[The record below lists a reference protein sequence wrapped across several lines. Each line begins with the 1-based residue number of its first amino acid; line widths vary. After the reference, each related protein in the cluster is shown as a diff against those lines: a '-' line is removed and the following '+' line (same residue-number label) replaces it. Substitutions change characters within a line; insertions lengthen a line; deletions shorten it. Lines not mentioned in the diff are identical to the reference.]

1 MSHYM
6 LDKSISCDSPQL
18 HLYNY
23 HEPDIFGLACSG
35 KHDEKR
41 CRSHSVGC
49 VPVETQAGGR
59 DDASI
64 NSEEA
69 STLRDVSDHFG
80 DSSLENVNVLL
91 NPGAAKDLSYPSNIL
106 IHCTSPEDLDLL
118 QYNGGAPQNN
128 KSTKQQRLY
137 LKRRRR
143 YSLQDYLYWG
153 DSNAANQSLKS
164 EVNNSNLLSE
174 DKIGTP
180 EENCSITTVNIKK
193 LLEKR
198 SSSLKEMSSVETENI
213 DIDLLEE
220 TEGNNNN
227 STSVNKTKTS
237 SHASRQQY
245 KKNILQV
252 ASSGGA
258 GGTGPP
264 GCGGGTKPCPSH
276 EELNSLT
283 CTLPP
288 PHIIEQKYEVIH
300 EGDMYVLSVDR
311 EKTRVI
317 NKFLS
322 IDYFRRWEKHHVIL
336 TDSCITAHCLSGCL
350 KEKMIKYSSI
360 DEVDIV
366 DRLEGVHGYKFF
378 IHLVIP
384 KNSLIFQIK
393 NAYSRDQWYTSIL
406 FKKKAYSVIQSI
418 DACSDPGEI
427 LKLLKSLI
435 LSTNR
440 LPLLDSNA
448 AQLLANIA
456 TFVIQ
461 KKTTI
466 THKEVWLREFIII
479 ISPILDNHSPNYEL
493 CRFFSNYCLKYPAS
507 SVIWEHL
514 TRVIC
519 RILKFN
525 GDFSRTAHERQLVCD
540 YVAAISKNVQLRSCL
555 LHSFVL
561 KAHGLNM
568 ECPHPRVLP
577 NLVATC
583 IARIN
588 SVPQP
593 TEGYIPYIT
602 ILRRVSEYD
611 DWMPILADMLHPV
624 PFKLEPLNDATFLSQ
639 MSPVIFK
646 IGTHRRCSIHS
657 TVLPIRPERT
667 CWFDIYC
674 DGFSKCRC
682 RVWSSML
689 GNLLNCC
696 CKNKAFLSRLID
708 KQLNMCYLLAL
719 LGEANVQCALCSMLE
734 LNLIQETPTQKYIV
748 FLLQTNH
755 RGKSM
760 YLELVQKMRHLQH
773 FQQKEGPLRLC
784 FKQCSDE
791 DLRQIFSIGSFGN
804 LESLDLGFTHVT
816 SSCADVIIKFPSL
829 KYLNLWSTQFGDIGL
844 RKISEHLTQL
854 EVLNLCETPIT
865 DSGIVAL
872 CALKSLRVL
881 NLNSTKLTED
891 MLETLKK
898 QLPNLENCDVRYTDG
913 W

>member
-1 MSHYM
+1 M
-6 LDKSISCDSPQL
+6 LDKSVSCDSPQL
-18 HLYNY
+18 HHLYNNY
-23 HEPDIFGLACSG
+23 QEPDIFGLACSG
-35 KHDEKR
+35 KHDERR

-49 VPVETQAGGR
+49 VPVEPQAGGP
-59 DDASI
+59 DDFSDM

-80 DSSLENVNVLL
+80 DSSLENMNAVVN
-91 NPGAAKDLSYPSNIL
+91 PTSAAGIPKDLPYPSNIL
-106 IHCTSPEDLDLL
+106 LHSPEDFEMIENNL
-118 QYNGGAPQNN
+118 GPGAPNH

-137 LKRRRR
+137 MKRRRR

-153 DSNAANQSLKS
+153 DSKPSGQLNLTPSTPEAN
-164 EVNNSNLLSE
+164 NNFLPGENR
-174 DKIGTP
+174 ICTP
-180 EENCSITTVNIKK
+180 EENCSVTTVNIKK

-213 DIDLLEE
+213 NDINLSDENA
-220 TEGNNNN
+220 EGN
-227 STSVNKTKTS
+227 SSKAS
-237 SHASRQQY
+237 SHVSRRQY
-245 KKNILQV
+245 KMNILQEAGQTRRSV
-252 ASSGGA
+252 TSGFK
-258 GGTGPP
+258 TPEP
-264 GCGGGTKPCPSH
+264 IYDEHSMT
-276 EELNSLT
+276 L
-283 CTLPP
+283 TLPP

-322 IDYFRRWEKHHVIL
+322 IDYFRKWEKHHVIL
-336 TDSCITAHCLSGCL
+336 TDSCITAHCLSGCM
-350 KEKMIKYSSI
+350 KDKIDYRAI

-393 NAYSRDQWYTSIL
+393 NAHSRDQWYTSIL
-406 FKKKAYSVIQSI
+406 FKKKACTIVRSIDQSI
-418 DACSDPGEI
+418 DPGEI

-435 LSTNR
+435 HSTNR
-440 LPLLDSNA
+440 LPLIDSNA

-456 TFVIQ
+456 TYVIQ
-461 KKTTI
+461 NKSII
-466 THKEVWLREFIII
+466 THKEVWLREFIRIV
-479 ISPILDNHSPNYEL
+479 SPILDNHSPNYEL

-639 MSPVIFK
+639 MSPIIFK
-646 IGTHRRCSIHS
+646 IGTHRKCSIHC

-696 CKNKAFLSRLID
+696 CKNKAFLTRLIE

-773 FQQKEGPLRLC
+773 FQQKEGPIRLC
-784 FKQCSDE
+784 FKQCSDD

-816 SSCADVIIKFPSL
+816 SGCADVIIKFPSL
-829 KYLNLWSTQFGDIGL
+829 KYLNLWSTQFGDTGL

-872 CALKSLRVL
+872 CALKNLRIL

-898 QLPNLENCDVRYTDG
+898 KLPNLENCDVRYTDG

>member
-1 MSHYM
+1 M

-18 HLYNY
+18 HLYNL

-35 KHDEKR
+35 KHDDRR

-49 VPVETQAGGR
+49 VPADGGSGCG

-80 DSSLENVNVLL
+80 DSSLENVNV
-91 NPGAAKDLSYPSNIL
+91 NHNQNTAPKDLSYPNNIL
-106 IHCTSPEDLDLL
+106 QHTPDDLENLL
-118 QYNGGAPQNN
+118 NKPGPHQGQNN

-153 DSNAANQSLKS
+153 DSKPTPANATNQPLAPSA
-164 EVNNSNLLSE
+164 EDNLMPE
-174 DKIGTP
+174 DKVGTP

-213 DIDLLEE
+213 EIDLSDENAGDG
-220 TEGNNNN
+220 GN
-227 STSVNKTKTS
+227 SAKSS
-237 SHASRQQY
+237 SHRSRQQY
-245 KKNILQV
+245 KKNILQAAAV
-252 ASSGGA
+252 TATATSVGGV
-258 GGTGPP
+258 
-264 GCGGGTKPCPSH
+264 KPIGLSH
-276 EELNSLT
+276 EELNSMT
-283 CTLPP
+283 CPLPP

-300 EGDMYVLSVDR
+300 EGVMYVLSVDR

-322 IDYFRRWEKHHVIL
+322 IDYFRKWEKHHVIL

-350 KEKMIKYSSI
+350 KEKIEYSSI

-393 NAYSRDQWYTSIL
+393 NAHSRDQWYTSIL
-406 FKKKAYSVIQSI
+406 YKKKAYSTVQSI
-418 DACSDPGEI
+418 DRSSDPGEI

-435 LSTNR
+435 HSTNR

-456 TFVIQ
+456 THVIQ
-461 KKTTI
+461 KKPAL
-466 THKEVWLREFIII
+466 THKEAWLREFIVI
-479 ISPILDNHSPNYEL
+479 ISPILDNHSPNYDL
-493 CRFFSNYCLKYPAS
+493 CCFFSNYCLHYPAS

-525 GDFSRTAHERQLVCD
+525 GDFSRTPHERQLVCD

-639 MSPVIFK
+639 MSPIIFK
-646 IGTHRRCSIHS
+646 IGTHRKCSIHC

-696 CKNKAFLSRLID
+696 CKNKAFLSRLIE

-760 YLELVQKMRHLQH
+760 YLELVQKMRHLQQ

-816 SSCADVIIKFPSL
+816 SNCADVIIKFPSL
-829 KYLNLWSTQFGDIGL
+829 KYLNLWSTQFGDTGL